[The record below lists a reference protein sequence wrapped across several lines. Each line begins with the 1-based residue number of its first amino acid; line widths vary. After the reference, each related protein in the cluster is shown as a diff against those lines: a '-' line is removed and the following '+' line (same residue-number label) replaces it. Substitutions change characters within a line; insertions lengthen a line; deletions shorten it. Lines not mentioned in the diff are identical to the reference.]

1 MQTIKPGTLAAGT
14 AKSVFKG
21 TIQSFIA
28 KINAFSFMSSVKGT
42 PAYWNQFLYYVIAVV
57 NQLGIPTYFLTSSCG
72 DLRWK
77 ELPYIFK
84 KLGTKKFKLSGTV

>member
-28 KINAFSFMSSVKGT
+28 KINAFSFMTSVKGT
-42 PAYWNQFLYYVIAVV
+42 PAYWNQFLYYVIAMVT
-57 NQLGIPTYFLTSSCG
+57 QLGIPTYFLTSSCGG

-84 KLGTKKFKLSGTV
+84 KLGTIKI